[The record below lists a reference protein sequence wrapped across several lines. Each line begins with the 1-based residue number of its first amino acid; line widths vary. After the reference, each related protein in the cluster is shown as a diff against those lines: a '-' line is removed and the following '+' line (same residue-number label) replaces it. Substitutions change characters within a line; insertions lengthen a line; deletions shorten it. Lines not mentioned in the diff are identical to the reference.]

1 MSSSRKGQAI
11 RQLSRDATQS
21 TVSSASLSFSDIEND
36 ALMSTRPF
44 DDEILGDLP
53 SQRDETRDNTI
64 RSDTRDSLPNHP
76 HIRSTAKKLGAWQPY
91 NPAAESRVTSSVV
104 RNEFKDFDQ
113 DSEFDRATQDSNFTD
128 DSISIERNRGVKRG
142 SRNTPQHL
150 NSSFIMSPVPLRDS
164 LYDITPP
171 ANRAS
176 GNTPQQSPLAEPSS
190 LRRDGQMR
198 RASGSPAASAPPAAA
213 GLAKGLRKTTLSQMH
228 AMVTDDESAIDDQR
242 PTVTLTKTARFG
254 SAPSRREPAQEQNSH
269 PRKSQQAFN
278 NTPRSVHSTA
288 QSFILPDLPNLTE
301 LVSGV
306 FQDGT
311 PVFNHTSRPRSHF
324 FRLPTSP
331 THPRHNPID
340 SVPIPSEEKAIFAS
354 LQLLQEKVAQL
365 EREKDEAEKR
375 IEEQDNEIVE
385 LRATQDAQER
395 NRRPDSGLGSTD
407 GEVAG
412 DRRGWRVEKTKLE
425 SSLNALRVK
434 IDHAER
440 KASVAEISTKRATS
454 ERDNLVTQ
462 LGVAYLNMEEV
473 KAEKETLLVENEDLR
488 NEVDELRAENAALR
502 SRLGEVDEVHTQNE
516 HLRQQ
521 LANETARREHER
533 QAKRDIERQAKREQE
548 RQARREEKLE
558 AQRQAKLEEE
568 RQARQEEE
576 QQAQQELERQ
586 AQEEQRHIQEE
597 ERRARR
603 EEERQ
608 ARREERQSRERRE
621 KNTQTR
627 IADRVQEELRN
638 SKLTAA
644 AQSSVQQPQ
653 PRFSRYASAQ
663 FSSDSQRVP
672 MPAAPIRSV
681 SNPDPTGSRR
691 GLYQSQKP
699 ESTTDLS
706 LTNMQTPGM
715 MSGGRNGMQEA
726 VEAKPVE
733 APSFDLTEL
742 SFINP
747 DDIAQLRKKLE
758 QERAAARKM
767 RASAQTAP
775 APTTRDETVRS
786 MASAKSA
793 RPQSFHGLSTKDVTA
808 QSNFTAQTEHTT
820 EHTGNFTSHSNRSAK
835 TQAQQPDESILS
847 NSSRRRRSA
856 PVEETSAFIVPDIT
870 MGGRKQP
877 TITLGKIRLP
887 SHDNK
892 NCTVC
897 ARESQQA
904 GDSVAIPYPIPVS
917 SRTEDDVDATMRPSQ
932 SPKNALAKVIKEL
945 QDELS
950 HLHLELAA
958 HEALLRAH
966 DTSLGRRKRKAIQEA
981 MEDLLRMID
990 IKSDQIYDL
999 YDVVEGQKADDMTEQ
1014 EMEDTLRS
1022 ITEAAKSKA
1031 ATKKVVVESHHSDS
1045 ESDDESLPRIDDE
1058 DEDLPFEGF
1067 SDTESLPIF
1076 GKAGRLG
1083 VF

>member
-1 MSSSRKGQAI
+1 
-11 RQLSRDATQS
+11 
-21 TVSSASLSFSDIEND
+21 
-36 ALMSTRPF
+36 MSTRPF
-44 DDEILGDLP
+44 DDEILGELP

-64 RSDTRDSLPNHP
+64 GSDTRNSQPTFP
-76 HIRSTAKKLGAWQPY
+76 HIRSTAKKYGRWQNLAPE
-91 NPAAESRVTSSVV
+91 PRITSSVV

-113 DSEFDRATQDSNFTD
+113 DSEFDRGTEDSNFTD
-128 DSISIERNRGVKRG
+128 NSISIERNRGVKRG
-142 SRNTPQHL
+142 SHNTPQHL
-150 NSSFIMSPVPLRDS
+150 NSSFVMSPVPLRDS
-164 LYDITPP
+164 LYDVTPP
-171 ANRAS
+171 AKRAS
-176 GNTPQQSPLAEPSS
+176 RKTPQQSPLAEPSS
-190 LRRDGQMR
+190 LRRDSQMR
-198 RASGSPAASAPPAAA
+198 RVSGSPAASAPPAAP

-228 AMVTDDESAIDDQR
+228 AMVTDDESAIDDQP

-254 SAPSRREPAQEQNSH
+254 TASRRQEPTQEQNTH
-269 PRKSQQAFN
+269 ARKSQQAFN

-288 QSFILPDLPNLTE
+288 QSFMLPDLPNLTE

-311 PVFNHTSRPRSHF
+311 PVFNRTSRPRSHF

-331 THPRHNPID
+331 TQQGHNPID
-340 SVPIPSEEKAIFAS
+340 SVPIPQEEKAIFAS

-375 IEEQDNEIVE
+375 MEEQDIEIVE
-385 LRATQDAQER
+385 LRAAHDAQER
-395 NRRPDSGLGSTD
+395 DRRPDSGLGSTD
-407 GEVAG
+407 GEAAS
-412 DRRGWRVEKTKLE
+412 DRRGWKVEKTKLE
-425 SSLNALRVK
+425 TSLNTLRVK
-434 IDHAER
+434 IDSAER
-440 KASVAEISTKRATS
+440 KASNAEISMKRATS
-454 ERDNLVTQ
+454 ERNNAVTQ
-462 LGVAYLNMEEV
+462 LQVAFITTEQV
-473 KAEKETLLVENEDLR
+473 KAEKEILLVENEDLR
-488 NEVDELRAENAALR
+488 NEVDELRAENAELR
-502 SRLGEVDEVHTQNE
+502 DRLGEVDEVHTQNE

-521 LANETARREHER
+521 LADETTRRPQER
-533 QAKRDIERQAKREQE
+533 QAKKDAERQTKREQE
-548 RQARREEKLE
+548 RHARREEKLE
-558 AQRQAKLEEE
+558 AQRQAKLEAE
-568 RQARQEEE
+568 RQVQQEGE
-576 QQAQQELERQ
+576 QRAQQEAERQ
-586 AQEEQRHIQEE
+586 AQEEQRRAQED

-638 SKLTAA
+638 SKLMAA
-644 AQSSVQQPQ
+644 AQPAVQQPSVQQAQ

-663 FSSDSQRVP
+663 FHSDAQRVSL
-672 MPAAPIRSV
+672 PAAPIRSV

-691 GLYQSQKP
+691 GLYQSEKP

-706 LTNMQTPGM
+706 LTNMQTPRM
-715 MSGGRNGMQEA
+715 MSGGRNGMQ
-726 VEAKPVE
+726 EAKPVE

-747 DDIAQLRKKLE
+747 DDIAQLRQKLE

-775 APTTRDETVRS
+775 APTAREDTARS
-786 MASAKSA
+786 MASAKSV
-793 RPQSFHGLSTKDVTA
+793 RPQSSHGMPTKDVTA
-808 QSNFTAQTEHTT
+808 QSNFTTQTEHIV
-820 EHTGNFTSHSNRSAK
+820 EHTGNFTSHSNRSVN
-835 TQAQQPDESILS
+835 TQAQQPDESVLS

-856 PVEETSAFIVPDIT
+856 PVEETSGFIVPDIT

-917 SRTEDDVDATMRPSQ
+917 SRTVDDVDATLRPSQ

-966 DTSLGRRKRKAIQEA
+966 DSSLGRRKRKSIQEA
-981 MEDLLRMID
+981 MEDLLRLID
-990 IKSDQIYDL
+990 IKGDQIYDL

-1014 EMEDTLRS
+1014 EIEDTLRS
-1022 ITEAAKSKA
+1022 ITEAATSKA

-1045 ESDDESLPRIDDE
+1045 ESDDESLLRIDDD
-1058 DEDLPFEGF
+1058 DEELPFEGF